1 MTSTGTQRAIGI
13 DVGGTK
19 IAGIAI
25 DPADPLDPIA
35 QARVPT
41 PSGAGPVAEAI
52 VGVIRD
58 LSAAAGPPAGIG
70 VGVPGLVDRDG
81 VFRYGPNL
89 AGVGGLDIRSE
100 LTSAFGVPIDVEN
113 DATAAAW
120 GEFAVG
126 AASDVDDMLLLT
138 LGTGIGAGV
147 VTGGQLLR
155 GANGF
160 AGEAGHMVLDPS
172 GPACTCGRRGC
183 FEVYA
188 SGRGLGYLA
197 RRAAFEGRAD
207 RLLQLVDG
215 SLGAITGE
223 HVTIALTEGDT
234 GAMQIM
240 AEFATWLALGV
251 SNCVNLLDPD
261 VVVLGG
267 GVVGMGDQLL
277 EPARRAYREMPMGAG
292 HRPEVELRSATLGPE
307 AGAIGAALLGWAAG
321 SPAPTDPVAG
331 PHAG

>member
-1 MTSTGTQRAIGI
+1 MTSSAKQRAIGI

-25 DPADPLDPIA
+25 DPSDPLTPVA
-35 QARVPT
+35 SLRVPT

-52 VGVIRD
+52 VGVVRE
-58 LSAAAGPPAGIG
+58 LASAAGDPSGIG

-100 LTSAFGVPIDVEN
+100 LTGPFGVPVEVEN

-120 GEFAVG
+120 GEFVVG
-126 AASDVDDMLLLT
+126 AAADVDDMLLLT

-147 VTGGQLLR
+147 VAGGQLLR

-160 AGEAGHMVLDPS
+160 AGEAGHMVLDPA
-172 GPACTCGRRGC
+172 GPTCTCGRRGC

-207 RLLQLVDG
+207 RLLELVSG

-223 HVTIALTEGDT
+223 HVTIALTEGDI
-234 GAMQIM
+234 GARQIM
-240 AEFATWLALGV
+240 EEFATWLALGV
-251 SNCVNLLDPD
+251 SNLVNVLDPD

-267 GVVGMGDQLL
+267 GVVGMGEQLL
-277 EPARRAYREMPMGAG
+277 EPARRAYRQMPMGAG
-292 HRPEVELRSATLGPE
+292 YRPDVELRSATLGPE

-321 SPAPTDPVAG
+321 APRGTDPSGG
-331 PHAG
+331 PVGG